1 MCFSVRHQT
10 IYRYSAPVR
19 LAAHALRLNP
29 RPDAGVLATRVL
41 AIEPEP
47 IFRGETID
55 RFGNL
60 VTRVDFAGLSEIFR
74 IDSRFEVDVA
84 PAPAPLGEP
93 PPALPWGSDT
103 RDPNAAFLNGDD
115 ADGAVRAFA
124 RKLAVESEGDALPF
138 LDRLNETLYR
148 DIRHDIRP
156 EGAARP
162 PEETLA
168 LGHGACRDVTVLFLA
183 ACRSLGIPARFVSGY
198 QAHADTPDGRRHLH
212 AWPEAFVP
220 GLGWRAYDPTHGVE
234 VSDGHV
240 ALCAAPN
247 QVATMPVEGG
257 FFGEGVT
264 CNYPPSCLLPLATG
278 RDV

>member
-1 MCFSVRHQT
+1 MRFSVRHQT

-19 LAAHALRLNP
+19 LAGHVLRLNP
-29 RPDAGVLATRVL
+29 RPDAGALISRVL

-47 IFRGETID
+47 IRRNDAID

-60 VTRVDFAGLSEIFR
+60 VTRIEFEGLTDVFG
-74 IDSRFEVDVA
+74 IDSRFTVDVA
-84 PAPAPLGEP
+84 PAPQPAAQA
-93 PPALPWGSDT
+93 PPALPWPSDAG
-103 RDPNAAFLNGDD
+103 DPNAAYLAGEA

-124 RKLAVESEGDALPF
+124 RKLAVESGGDPLAF
-138 LDRLNETLYR
+138 LDRLNATIFR
-148 DIRHDIRP
+148 KIRHDIRP

-168 LGHGACRDVTVLFLA
+168 LGHGACRDVTMLFLA

-212 AWPEAFVP
+212 AWAEAFAP
-220 GLGWRAYDPTHGVE
+220 TSGWRAYDPTHGLV

-240 ALCAAPN
+240 ALCAAPD
-247 QVATMPVEGG
+247 QAATMPVEGG
-257 FFGEGVT
+257 YYGEAVSSSLS
-264 CNYPPSCLLPLATG
+264 YAVEIAT
-278 RDV
+278 DPA